1 MALVYVLRGA
11 AVASCWLLHV
21 FAGLT
26 GGGMLQTAVEQEEGL
41 QKSVDL
47 RATWLC

>member
-1 MALVYVLRGA
+1 LRGA

-26 GGGMLQTAVEQEEGL
+26 GGGMLQAALEQEQGL
-41 QKSVDL
+41 RRSVDL
-47 RATWLC
+47 SAKWLR